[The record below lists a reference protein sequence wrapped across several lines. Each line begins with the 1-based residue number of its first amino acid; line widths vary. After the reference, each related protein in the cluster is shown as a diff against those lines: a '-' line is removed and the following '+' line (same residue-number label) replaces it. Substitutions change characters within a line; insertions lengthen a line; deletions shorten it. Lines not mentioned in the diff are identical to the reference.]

1 MTAVTQGAAM
11 FTRSIYTV
19 ALGIAICVASAAH
32 AQPVVVELFTS
43 QGCSSCPPANA
54 NLAAIANRPDVLALS
69 FGVTYW
75 DYLGWKDTFAK
86 PEFTARQVG
95 YERGLG
101 HSGPFTPQIVVNG
114 SSDTV
119 GNELGE
125 VQRLVS
131 TARLDGPQIN
141 LDGST
146 VSISSTASAIGADV
160 WLVRY
165 EPRTIEVSVARGE
178 NEGVT
183 LPHRN
188 VVRELTRLGTWSG
201 KLVSFKI
208 PPAPSG
214 LATAILVQR
223 PNGGAILAA
232 YKG

>member
-1 MTAVTQGAAM
+1 MASLVSGAAQ
-11 FTRSIYTV
+11 
-19 ALGIAICVASAAH
+19 

-54 NLAAIANRPDVLALS
+54 NLAAISNRPDVLALS

-86 PEFTARQVG
+86 PEFTRRQVS
-95 YERGLG
+95 YEHGLG
-101 HSGPFTPQIVVNG
+101 HDGPFTPQIVVNG

-119 GNELGE
+119 GNELGQVE
-125 VQRLVS
+125 RLVS
-131 TARLDGPQIN
+131 ASRLNGPQIRV
-141 LDGST
+141 DGGLVSVGAAAST
-146 VSISSTASAIGADV
+146 SDADV

-165 EPRTIEVSVARGE
+165 EPRTINVSVARGE

-183 LPHRN
+183 LPHKN
-188 VVRELTRLGTWSG
+188 VVRELTRLGSWSG
-201 KLVSFKI
+201 QAATFKI
-208 PPAPSG
+208 PPAQTG
-214 LATAILVQR
+214 LATAILVQQ

>member
-1 MTAVTQGAAM
+1 MRTAFGLTLLALIFIDDAAQ
-11 FTRSIYTV
+11 
-19 ALGIAICVASAAH
+19 

-54 NLAAIANRPDVLALS
+54 SLAAISNRPDVLALS

-75 DYLGWKDTFAK
+75 DYLGWKDTFAR
-86 PEFTARQVG
+86 PEFTQRQIR

-101 HSGPFTPQIVVNG
+101 HDRPFTPQIVVNG
-114 SSDTV
+114 STDTV
-119 GNELGE
+119 GDSLGNVE
-125 VQRLVS
+125 HIVAAAHLE
-131 TARLDGPQIN
+131 GPQIKLN
-141 LDGST
+141 GTT
-146 VSISSTASAIGADV
+146 VLVGAAAPTSSADV

-165 EPRTIEVSVARGE
+165 DPRTINVSVARGE

-183 LPHRN
+183 LPHKN
-188 VVRELTRLGTWSG
+188 VVRELTRLGSWSG
-201 KLVSFKI
+201 QATSYEI
-208 PPAPSG
+208 SPAKEG

>member
-1 MTAVTQGAAM
+1 MA
-11 FTRSIYTV
+11 FV
-19 ALGIAICVASAAH
+19 AGSAAQ

-54 NLAAIANRPDVLALS
+54 SLAVISNRPDVLALS

-86 PEFTARQVG
+86 PEFTQRQVS

-101 HSGPFTPQIVVNG
+101 HDGPFTPQIVVNG

-119 GNELGE
+119 GNRLGDVE
-125 VQRLVS
+125 RLVAVS
-131 TARLDGPQIN
+131 RLSGPQIRV
-141 LDGST
+141 DGTT
-146 VSISSTASAIGADV
+146 VSIGATAAPETADV
-160 WLVRY
+160 WLIRY
-165 EPRTIEVSVARGE
+165 EPRTINVSVARGE

-183 LPHRN
+183 LPHKN
-188 VVRELTRLGTWSG
+188 VVRELTRLGSWSG
-201 KLVSFKI
+201 QAVSFAI
-208 PPAPSG
+208 PAAVQSG
-214 LATAILVQR
+214 LATAILLQK